1 MEKRKSKRSLRVALV
16 LGTAVA
22 GTALVGWGGL
32 AAWNAYTENAGNSV
46 AAGTLAHANG
56 LSCVSSLGVTPTSGG
71 GPTAG
76 WCSAVVTVANA
87 DPANAVLPYSATVK
101 IANTGSLSST
111 FQMSMPAAP
120 VSSGGTMCADLTLAV
135 TDPDA
140 GAPGTPYAATALTS
154 TMGLTTIDNNAAT
167 PGATWSPNG
176 TAGTGTGATGNTFTL
191 TVAAGT
197 NFASDYADAGQS
209 CTFSILFTQTAA

>member
-1 MEKRKSKRSLRVALV
+1 MGNRTRKRSLRVALV
-16 LGTAVA
+16 LGAAVA

-32 AAWNAYTENAGNSV
+32 AAWQAYTENAGNSV

-76 WCSAVVTVANA
+76 WCSAVVTVGNA
-87 DPANAVLPYSATVK
+87 DPANGVLPYSATVK

-111 FQMSMPAAP
+111 FAMSMPAAATGT
-120 VSSGGTMCADLTLAV
+120 GGTICQDLTLAV
-135 TDPDA
+135 TDLN
-140 GAPGTPYAATALTS
+140 GTTDYAATALS
-154 TMGLTTIDNNAAT
+154 TQMGSIGLKNNAGT
-167 PGATWSPNG
+167 PSTTWSPNG
-176 TAGTGTGATGNTFTL
+176 TAGTGTGATANTFTF

-197 NFASDYADAGQS
+197 NFPSDYADAGQS
-209 CTFSILFTQTAA
+209 CSFNILFSQTAA